1 MKIMVTGATGFVGRK
16 LVESLATKYEVVAI
30 VRRKEQLIP
39 SVEQR
44 VVPDISSSTDWSGIM
59 RDIDVVIHLA
69 ARVHVMQ
76 ETEDDPLAAFRSVNV
91 RGTRTLAEEAANQ
104 GVKKFIFMSS
114 IKVHGEETH
123 DHPYSAA
130 DTPSP
135 VDPYGISKWEAEQ
148 ELRSVSRVTGLPIV
162 ILRPPVIYGPGVK
175 GNILRLAKLTSKKIP
190 LPFGA
195 VHNRRSMISVQNLLK
210 WMERAIADFS
220 IPQGPVLVS
229 DPEPIS
235 TKILISGIAEGM
247 GVRVRMIPIPVE
259 VLKFFLNTLGK
270 AALADRLLG
279 DLELV
284 PTFEAYPGIQD
295 SLIGSRQELKRVGK
309 YIEG

>member
-1 MKIMVTGATGFVGRK
+1 MKIMVTGATGFVGKK

-210 WMERAIADFS
+210 WMERAIADFN